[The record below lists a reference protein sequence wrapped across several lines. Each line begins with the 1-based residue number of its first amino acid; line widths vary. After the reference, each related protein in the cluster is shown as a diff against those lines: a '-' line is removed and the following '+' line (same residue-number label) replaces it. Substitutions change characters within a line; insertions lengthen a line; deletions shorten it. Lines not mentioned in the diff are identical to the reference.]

1 MTYIGL
7 YDDAGSK
14 NAFYIILNKKIDRK
28 RVGFKEFESKEEAE
42 FAHKVQSILA
52 EQDLA
57 PRVYGQ
63 VGRIR
68 RNNPDGLTEYGYLT
82 EVARPMPYCN
92 DEYCDGECF
101 EGGCGNCTIIGEILW
116 ELDKCGL
123 DYADHHRGNFGYV
136 RRNGTWIP
144 VVIDVGVESFSDW
157 DSSIYGKFEYSNEY
171 AY

>member
-1 MTYIGL
+1 MANIYLGL
-7 YDDAGSK
+7 YDDEGSK
-14 NAFYIILNKKIDRK
+14 NAFYIIKDRKIDRK
-28 RVGFKEFESKEEAE
+28 RVGFKEFGSKEEAD

-68 RNNPDGLTEYGYLT
+68 RNSNQGLTEYGYLT
-82 EVARPMPYCN
+82 EVARLMSQCN

-101 EGGCGNCTIIGEILW
+101 EGGCRNCTIIGEILW
-116 ELDKCGL
+116 ELDNCGL
-123 DYADHHRGNFGYV
+123 DYSDHHRGNFGYV
-136 RRNGTWIP
+136 RRNGAWVP

-157 DSSIYGKFEYSNEY
+157 DKDIYGQFEYEY